1 MDLPELRSVGGD
13 ESRDVALKESFER
26 KKHRFEEIWGDTLGE
41 EPSFKCGWAGS
52 IETETVLW
60 KIGN

>member
-26 KKHRFEEIWGDTLGE
+26 KKKHGLGRFEEIHSERSHREL
-41 EPSFKCGWAGS
+41 SFHRS
-52 IETETVLW
+52 
-60 KIGN
+60 